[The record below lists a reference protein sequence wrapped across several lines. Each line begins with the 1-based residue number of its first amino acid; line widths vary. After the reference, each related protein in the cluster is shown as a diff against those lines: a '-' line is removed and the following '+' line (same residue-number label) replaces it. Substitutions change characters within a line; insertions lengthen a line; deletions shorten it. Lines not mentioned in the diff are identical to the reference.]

1 MANLVQSL
9 TTVAGKL
16 LSVLEDIQGNVSGAK
31 TFLKLVG
38 FDLPPGVDDI
48 GLATLNISELIE
60 KLNIVIDSPEEEWQ
74 DEILMATRI
83 ADLATAINTLVNE
96 IITLAQ
102 ELPNNQALATVPEYF
117 EKTRIHLELPRRIFD
132 FLAIS
137 YLSQRSS
144 LVFALTHFSNLIDYK
159 VFAADPDKFQTEHIR
174 AIINYQN
181 FNALLTDPGQLF
193 EDSYG
198 WNTPEFLSLK
208 FLDRLSQIFLALG
221 LPNKITHLKPQ
232 AEAALFGAPPEGS
245 KSMPQMIAL
254 LHEELGLIDGMKV
267 GFSLNGVRPTTT
279 GASDGGLSLIPI
291 LKGKTEGSIP
301 FIPMED
307 TLIEFS
313 AEAEVLKKIALIL
326 RPDQDL
332 RLQLSPRISELGS
345 GRFALGIKNGTADS
359 DPKTLFSF
367 PGGSHLSIREFS
379 LFGGMNKYQDRAP
392 ESFMELGFRGGQ
404 FVYSLAEAD
413 SFLQKSI
420 DQEKVA
426 AGFDFTLGWTQNKG
440 IYFNGGGGLNI
451 AIPLHLEL
459 GPIHLETLHL
469 ALQTEDEGLS
479 LEASTSGRLSL
490 GPLKVSVNRLGMNIE
505 VTFNNGNLGIVGL
518 SPDFK
523 PPSGIGIVI
532 DGGGFKGGGELN
544 FEPELKRYSG
554 TLELEYQN
562 KISLKAIGLINTEL
576 PNGQDGYSLLIIITA
591 EFSPIQLGFGFTLNG
606 VGGLLGLNRTVKID
620 RLRSGLRDNTLR
632 SILFPQNIVE
642 NSERI
647 ISDLRQVFPPQEG
660 RFVFGP
666 MAKIGWGSIM
676 TIDLG
681 LLIELPEP
689 IRISILGVLKAI
701 LPTEDASI
709 LKLQVNF
716 LGVIDFEKQQLSFD
730 ASLYDSK
737 LLAFN
742 LTGDMALRL
751 YWGED
756 ANFLLSIGG
765 FHPAYQPPPM
775 NLPNLRRLSL
785 SLLEGDN
792 PRLTLEYY
800 YAVTSNTVQFGAKA

>member
-413 SFLQKSI
+413 SFLSKSI
-420 DQEKVA
+420 DQ
-426 AGFDFTLGWTQNKG
+426 
-440 IYFNGGGGLNI
+440 
-451 AIPLHLEL
+451 
-459 GPIHLETLHL
+459 
-469 ALQTEDEGLS
+469 
-479 LEASTSGRLSL
+479 
-490 GPLKVSVNRLGMNIE
+490 
-505 VTFNNGNLGIVGL
+505 
-518 SPDFK
+518 
-523 PPSGIGIVI
+523 
-532 DGGGFKGGGELN
+532 
-544 FEPELKRYSG
+544 ELKRYSG
-554 TLELEYQN
+554 TLEREYQN

-689 IRISILGVLKAI
+689 IRISILG
-701 LPTEDASI
+701 
-709 LKLQVNF
+709 
-716 LGVIDFEKQQLSFD
+716 
-730 ASLYDSK
+730 
-737 LLAFN
+737 
-742 LTGDMALRL
+742 
-751 YWGED
+751 
-756 ANFLLSIGG
+756 
-765 FHPAYQPPPM
+765 
-775 NLPNLRRLSL
+775 
-785 SLLEGDN
+785 
-792 PRLTLEYY
+792 
-800 YAVTSNTVQFGAKA
+800 